1 MVPVTISCRI
11 LVAGLVVLALLSL
24 ISPISG
30 RTISAGD
37 TISINETGLD
47 ISAAVG
53 NISKS
58 YLSNV
63 TDTTG
68 SDPEPV
74 IQIYN
79 IRSRTVDCRIP
90 SSSLHD
96 FYADPACFT
105 NKTGQWTV
113 LRPAHP
119 WECKDTGE
127 GCNIIFTVVDP
138 PTPTPAPTTPP
149 LPMETATTVKT
160 PVVIPTSWPTTPAK
174 SPVGIEILVI
184 AIAGAALL
192 AVLRK

>member
-1 MVPVTISCRI
+1 MVPVKISCRI
-11 LVAGLVVLALLSL
+11 LVAGLVVLALFSL

-30 RTISAGD
+30 RMISAGD
-37 TISINETGLD
+37 TIYVNETGLD

-58 YLSNV
+58 YLSGVN
-63 TDTTG
+63 DTSG

-79 IRSRTVDCRIP
+79 IRGRTVDCQIP
-90 SSSLHD
+90 ASSLHD
-96 FYADPACFT
+96 FYADPACFA

-113 LRPAHP
+113 YRPGHP
-119 WECKDTGE
+119 WECTDTGE
-127 GCNIIFTVVDP
+127 GCSIIFTVLELP
-138 PTPTPAPTTPP
+138 TPSPTPTTSP
-149 LPMETATTVKT
+149 LPQVTATTPKA

-174 SPVGIEILVI
+174 SPVGTEILVI

-192 AVLRK
+192 AARRK

>member
-11 LVAGLVVLALLSL
+11 LVAGLVVLALTSL

-58 YLSNV
+58 YLSGV

-96 FYADPACFT
+96 FYADPACFA

-127 GCNIIFTVVDP
+127 GCTIIFTVVNP
-138 PTPTPAPTTPP
+138 PAPTPVP
-149 LPMETATTVKT
+149 TTQHL
-160 PVVIPTSWPTTPAK
+160 PVVIPTSWPTTPVK
-174 SPVGIEILVI
+174 SPPGTGILVI
-184 AIAGAALL
+184 AIVGAALL
-192 AVLRK
+192 AVRRT